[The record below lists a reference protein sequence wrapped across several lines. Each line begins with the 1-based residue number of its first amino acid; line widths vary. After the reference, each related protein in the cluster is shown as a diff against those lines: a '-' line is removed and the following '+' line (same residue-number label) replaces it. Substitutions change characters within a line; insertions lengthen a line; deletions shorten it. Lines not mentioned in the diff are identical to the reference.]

1 MQSTRDKIL
10 DSMISYIKEDP
21 SISQVSMAQIAERAN
36 IGKSTV
42 YDYFETKDALIEE
55 TYLYLLD
62 KYQATLLKDIELK
75 NFKLAM
81 LEQLSLT
88 LDVVEDAKM
97 IMEAIMMSQNEM
109 IIFNYKQCS
118 RKINEI
124 QKLMEKR
131 FNSIF
136 ALGIEE
142 KHIEGVFSKYTPN
155 IIQALISGLM
165 FQYTDGKIDIER
177 QALLELIYQELV
189 KVLKS

>member
-1 MQSTRDKIL
+1 MQTTRDKIL
-10 DSMISYIKEDP
+10 DSVISFFKEEP
-21 SISQVSMAQIAERAN
+21 SLSQVSMAQIAERAN

-62 KYQATLLKDIELK
+62 KYQSTLLKDIDLVD
-75 NFKLAM
+75 FKTAM

-97 IMEAIMMSQNEM
+97 IMEAIMTSQNEM
-109 IIFNYKQCS
+109 LIFNYKHCS

-136 ALGIEE
+136 ALGIQE
-142 KHIEGVFSKYTPN
+142 KNIKVNISKYTPN
-155 IIQALISGLM
+155 IIKALISGLM
-165 FQYTDGKIDIER
+165 FQYTDEKIDIDR
-177 QALLELIYQELV
+177 QGLLDLIYHELL

>member
-21 SISQVSMAQIAERAN
+21 SLNQVSMAQIAERAN

-75 NFKLAM
+75 DFKLAM
-81 LEQLSLT
+81 MEQLSLT

-124 QKLMEKR
+124 QKLMENR
-131 FNSIF
+131 FKLIF

-142 KHIEGVFSKYTPN
+142 KQIEGVYSKYTPN

-177 QALLELIYQELV
+177 KALLELIYQELV
-189 KVLKS
+189 KILKS